1 LDIKH
6 DGLEWTQRRI
16 PTNIGKRQD
25 GASGGISVYSQEEFK
40 YEFSLRPIYKVGN
53 VREGSPADLAGVQ
66 VDDEILKIN
75 GSSAQNMKLKQIIGK
90 FLHKEGDIIRLVLK
104 RGVEEVKA
112 EFKLIDPIPYKKEI
126 NNKKG

>member
-1 LDIKH
+1 
-6 DGLEWTQRRI
+6 
-16 PTNIGKRQD
+16 
-25 GASGGISVYSQEEFK
+25 
-40 YEFSLRPIYKVGN
+40 
-53 VREGSPADLAGVQ
+53 
-66 VDDEILKIN
+66 
-75 GSSAQNMKLKQIIGK
+75 MKLKQIIGK